1 MQLMSSRLL
10 LLDTASLY
18 YRAFYGVPDS
28 VTAPDGRPA
37 NAIRGLLEF
46 MAHLIA
52 DRQPSSVV
60 ACWDDDWRPEFRVA
74 AIPSYKAHRVVE
86 ASDSEGDTGDEDV
99 PDTLAPQV
107 EAIADVLDAYGIARI
122 GHPGFEADDVI
133 ATLTV
138 RHDGPVDI
146 VTGDRD
152 LFQLVDDA
160 RPVRVL
166 YTAKG
171 VKAADVID
179 EAAITAKYA
188 IPGRA
193 YAAFAALRGDPSDG
207 LPGAKGIG
215 EKTAAAIVQQ
225 FTTIPEILSALDADH
240 PDLVAKP
247 KLAASRA
254 YLEIAP
260 HVVDVVTTVPLP
272 SASLALPQQPH
283 DAARLNAL
291 SAEWGLASPLRR
303 LADAIAA
310 TATD

>member
-1 MQLMSSRLL
+1 LL

-18 YRAFYGVPDS
+18 YRAYYGVPDS

-46 MAHLIA
+46 MARLIA

-86 ASDSEGDTGDEDV
+86 ASDEDGDTGDEDV

-152 LFQLVDDA
+152 LFQLVDDQ
-160 RPVRVL
+160 RLVRVL

-179 EAAITAKYA
+179 EAAITAKYG

-215 EKTAAAIVQQ
+215 EKTAAAIVQR
-225 FTTIPEILSALDADH
+225 FTTIPEILAALDADD
-240 PDLVAKP
+240 PELPAKP
-247 KLAASRA
+247 KLLASRD
-254 YLEIAP
+254 YLTIAP
-260 HVVDVVTTVPLP
+260 SVVDVVTSVPLKERDL
-272 SASLALPQQPH
+272 SLPHEAQDTTALES
-283 DAARLNAL
+283 L

-303 LADAIAA
+303 LAEAIERAA
-310 TATD
+310 TP

>member
-1 MQLMSSRLL
+1 MADPRKLL

-18 YRAFYGVPDS
+18 YRAYYGVPDS

-46 MAHLIA
+46 MARLIA
-52 DRQPSSVV
+52 DRQPASMA
-60 ACWDDDWRPEFRVA
+60 ACWDDDWRPQFRVS

-86 ASDSEGDTGDEDV
+86 ASDADGDTGDEDV
-99 PDTLAPQV
+99 PDNLAPQV
-107 EAIADVLDAYGIARI
+107 DAIANVLDAFGIARI
-122 GHPGFEADDVI
+122 GHEGFEADDVI

-152 LFQLVDDA
+152 LFQLVNDE
-160 RPVRVL
+160 REVRVL

-225 FTTIPEILSALDADH
+225 FTTVPEILVALDADD
-240 PDLVAKP
+240 PELPAKP
-247 KLAASRA
+247 KLLASRD
-254 YLEIAP
+254 YLAIAP
-260 HVVDVVTTVPLP
+260 SVVDVVTSVPLQERDL
-272 SASLALPQQPH
+272 SLPREPRDAKALE
-283 DAARLNAL
+283 AL
-291 SAEWGLASPLRR
+291 SAEWGLAAPLRR
-303 LADAIAA
+303 LAESIDDVTIG
-310 TATD
+310 